1 MARLVGTE
9 LRAAAAHSSEGIK
22 PFCMAALNLLTE
34 FSGISSIAVH
44 DEGDMLRDGSEGE
57 EEEKDGSGDGE
68 EVVYEYGDEGVHGAL
83 CVSPEPATMNNN
95 TAILLY
101 ELNAWLNGSNT

>member
-9 LRAAAAHSSEGIK
+9 LRAAAAHSSEGVK
-22 PFCMAALNLLTE
+22 PFCVAALNLLTE

-57 EEEKDGSGDGE
+57 EEENNGSGDGE
-68 EVVYEYGDEGVHGAL
+68 EAVYEDGGEGVHGML

-95 TAILLY
+95 TAIYY
-101 ELNAWLNGSNT
+101 EPNDWLNGSGL

>member
-44 DEGDMLRDGSEGE
+44 DEGDMLRDWSEGE